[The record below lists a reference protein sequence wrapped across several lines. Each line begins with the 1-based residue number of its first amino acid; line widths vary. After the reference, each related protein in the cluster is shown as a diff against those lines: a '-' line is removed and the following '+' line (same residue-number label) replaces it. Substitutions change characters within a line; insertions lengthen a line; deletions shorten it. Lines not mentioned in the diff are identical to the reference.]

1 MTASGAK
8 AGGGR
13 LLPAGRFGFGDVA
26 QGDVVETGAVTV
38 TAAMIDQF
46 AGMTGDRF
54 EIHMS
59 DAAAQRHGF
68 AARVAHGL
76 LVLSLIDGLKNQAA
90 AQFKAQASLG
100 WDWSFQAP
108 VLAGDTISATITVIS
123 IKPVSAGDRAVVTL
137 GFDAR
142 NQSGVTVQQGT
153 NRLMVY
159 A

>member
-1 MTASGAK
+1 MTAPDSK
-8 AGGGR
+8 QPRGR
-13 LLPAGRFGFGDVA
+13 RLPAGRFGFDNIAPGDVIDI
-26 QGDVVETGAVTV
+26 GSVTV

-46 AGMTGDRF
+46 AAMTGDRF

-59 DAAAQRHGF
+59 DAAAARHGF

-90 AQFKAQASLG
+90 ARFRAQASLG
-100 WDWSFQAP
+100 WNWSFQAP
-108 VLAGDTISATITVIS
+108 VLAGDTVSASITVLS

-153 NRLMVY
+153 NSLMLY